1 MIATYQEVGADRQH
15 KDRQMVKRSK
25 DTMAGNLQPVT
36 KTKFHEQIVA
46 QVQALIEKGGL
57 KHGDQLPAER
67 ELASIFKVS
76 RHSVREAIRVLEQ
89 QKVVK
94 SRPGSGTFVILEN
107 ESSVVESLAGAILR
121 EKNTLAEIF
130 QFRELLEPQIA
141 GLAAR
146 NATQE
151 DVGMLE
157 ELVEKQQ
164 KELDNIQISREL
176 DEKFHLSLARATG
189 NSVLMQV
196 VDLFGHIVMKSRH
209 ENSRSRHRNRLSVQ
223 GHQKILQAIKAGDA
237 QAASMLMAGHLQAI
251 RDLVISQ
258 GSQ

>member
-1 MIATYQEVGADRQH
+1 MEKKSRNSLTG
-15 KDRQMVKRSK
+15 
-25 DTMAGNLQPVT
+25 GLQPVT

-57 KHGDQLPAER
+57 KDGDQLPAER

-107 ESSVVESLAGAILR
+107 ESSEVESLAGAILR

-130 QFRELLEPQIA
+130 QLRELLEPQIA

-146 NATQE
+146 NATRE
-151 DVGMLE
+151 DIRGLE
-157 ELVEKQQ
+157 DLVERQQ
-164 KELDNIQISREL
+164 KEVENITVSKEL
-176 DEKFHLSLARATG
+176 DEQFHLALARATG
-189 NSVLMQV
+189 NAVLMQV
-196 VDLFGHIVMKSRH
+196 VELFGHIVLKSRH
-209 ENSRSRHRNRLSVQ
+209 EDSRSRDRNQLSVR
-223 GHQKILQAIKAGDA
+223 GHKQILQAVKDRDGP
-237 QAASMLMAGHLQAI
+237 AASTMMADHLKAI
-251 RDLVISQ
+251 QDLVISQ
-258 GSQ
+258 GNHHEEPGLSGKQ